1 MTTSANPLP
10 LPPSGGGREEGATP
24 VIQPT
29 FAFLLAHPAHFLAL
43 GFGAGLSPRAP
54 GTLGTLVGFPLF
66 WLLSG
71 SPLYWA
77 WIVLFLAV
85 GVWAC
90 GVAGRALGV
99 HDHGGLVWD
108 EVAAFLLVLPA
119 APPTLAGYALAFA
132 LFRLFDIWKPF
143 PIAWIDAR
151 VPGGFGVMLDDV
163 LAAGYSIG
171 VLVGLARWM

>member
-1 MTTSANPLP
+1 MTTSPDNLSS
-10 LPPSGGGREEGATP
+10 PPGAGGEGTTSAT
-24 VIQPT
+24 QPT
-29 FAFLLAHPAHFLAL
+29 LAFLLAHPAHFLAL

-54 GTLGTLVGFPLF
+54 GTVGTLVGFPLF
-66 WLLSG
+66 LLLAG

-77 WIVLFLAV
+77 WIVLFLTV

-108 EVAAFLLVLPA
+108 EVAAFLMVLPF
-119 APPTLAGYALAFA
+119 APPTLLGYVLAFA

-143 PIAWIDAR
+143 PIAWLDAR

-171 VLVGLARWM
+171 VLLAVAQWM